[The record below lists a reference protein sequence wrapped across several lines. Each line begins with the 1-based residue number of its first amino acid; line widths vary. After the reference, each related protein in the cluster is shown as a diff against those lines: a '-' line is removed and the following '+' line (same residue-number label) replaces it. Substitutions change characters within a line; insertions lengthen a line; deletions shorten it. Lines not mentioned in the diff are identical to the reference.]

1 MEYYMDDLQVPPGLG
16 EGKRKKFVELAEKRV
31 INALKSISLIGNLAN
46 TNNYKYN
53 EADVKKIIKALS
65 DEVKEVE
72 SRFKTGRSEDKV
84 FKI

>member
-1 MEYYMDDLQVPPGLG
+1 MDSLEVPTGLG

-53 EADVKKIIKALS
+53 EADIKKIIKALS

-84 FKI
+84 FKL

>member
-1 MEYYMDDLQVPPGLG
+1 MDDLQVPPGLG
-16 EGKRKKFVELAEKRV
+16 GGKRKKFVELAEKRV

-46 TNNYKYN
+46 TNNYKYD

-84 FKI
+84 FKL

>member
-1 MEYYMDDLQVPPGLG
+1 MDDLQVPPGPG

-46 TNNYKYN
+46 TNNYKYD

-84 FKI
+84 FKL

>member
-1 MEYYMDDLQVPPGLG
+1 MDDLEAPRGLG

-31 INALKSISLIGNLAN
+31 VNALKSISLIGNLAN

-53 EADVKKIIKALS
+53 EEDVKKIIKALS

-72 SRFKTGRSEDKV
+72 SRFKTGRSEDKI
-84 FKI
+84 FKL

>member
-1 MEYYMDDLQVPPGLG
+1 MEIYVDSLEAPTGSGD
-16 EGKRKKFVELAEKRV
+16 GKRKKFVELAEKRV
-31 INALKSISLIGNLAN
+31 INALKAISLIGNLAN

-53 EADVKKIIKALS
+53 EADIKKIIKALS

-84 FKI
+84 FKL

>member
-1 MEYYMDDLQVPPGLG
+1 MDALQVPPGLG

-46 TNNYKYN
+46 TNNYKYD

-84 FKI
+84 FKL

>member
-1 MEYYMDDLQVPPGLG
+1 MDDLEAPPGLG
-16 EGKRKKFVELAEKRV
+16 EIKRKKFVELAEKRV

-53 EADVKKIIKALS
+53 EADIRKIIRALS

-84 FKI
+84 FKL

>member
-1 MEYYMDDLQVPPGLG
+1 MDDLQVPPGQG

-46 TNNYKYN
+46 TNNYKYD

-84 FKI
+84 FKL

>member
-1 MEYYMDDLQVPPGLG
+1 MENHVGKISAPSVLG

-31 INALKSISLIGNLAN
+31 ISAMKALSLVGNLAN

-53 EADVKKIIKALS
+53 EADVKKIVKVLS

-84 FKI
+84 FKL

>member
-1 MEYYMDDLQVPPGLG
+1 MENYMDDLEAPPRLG
-16 EGKRKKFVELAEKRV
+16 EIKRKKFVELAEKRV

-53 EADVKKIIKALS
+53 EADIKKIIRALS
-65 DEVKEVE
+65 DEVREVE

>member
-1 MEYYMDDLQVPPGLG
+1 MDDLQVAPGLG

-46 TNNYKYN
+46 TNNYKYD

-84 FKI
+84 FKL